1 MFNLTDLVSSR
12 KVDMDSIELWNGSTK
27 ALVSLDGAWLT
38 NLSDDDGDIL
48 FPKRRLEAADGTKK
62 DRGGCHVC
70 LPNFGPGGDSELLQ
84 HGFGRTSLWT
94 LDSQSIDTVT
104 LTLDGGGVGYE
115 QLSSTLTYTLE
126 SRSMRIELTVKNRGD
141 HPLRVAPAFHPYF
154 ALRANEGRVMID
166 GEPIDIQDLEDT
178 LFLQG
183 EKKQL
188 QLERRT
194 IRLASKN
201 LSTWAAWTDR
211 IGEYVC
217 LEPTY
222 AGNSFLLPTP
232 DSDELLEPQNVRTYI
247 AEISW

>member
-1 MFNLTDLVSSR
+1 
-12 KVDMDSIELWNGSTK
+12 MDSIELWNGSTK
-27 ALVSLDGAWLT
+27 ALVSLGGAWLT

-48 FPKRRLEAADGTKK
+48 FPKRRLEAVDGTKK

-94 LDSQSIDTVT
+94 LDSQSINTVT

-115 QLSSTLTYTLE
+115 RLSSTLTYTLA
-126 SRSMRIELTVKNRGD
+126 SRSMRMELIVQNRGNR
-141 HPLRVAPAFHPYF
+141 PLRVAPAFHPYF

-183 EKKQL
+183 EEKQL

-222 AGNSFLLPTP
+222 AGNSFLLPTS